1 MGKHQA
7 QIKLFHLEHQQ
18 ISYIGMY
25 CPKNKEWEKALLNI
39 GARWNKNREFLFIK
53 NKPIYLKQIFSY
65 FKGIAWVDMKS
76 LLKKENL
83 NVKSPKIKFPTEYER
98 LLKRK
103 RYSKN
108 TIKTYCSL
116 FKSFLVYHAPKAPEN
131 INEEEIRAYQDYL
144 VNTKKVA
151 TSTQNQHMNALK
163 FYYEKVMGGQRK
175 YYEIERPRKEKKLPK
190 VLSEKEV
197 LNIINATTN
206 IKHKCIL
213 ATLYSS
219 GLRIGELLNLRI
231 SDISY
236 DKSLIFVRGGK
247 GNKDRTT
254 ILSDSIAI
262 VLKQYI
268 NQYHPKYWLFEGIKH
283 KQYSAG
289 SIRQLLKRAAHN
301 TGILQNV
308 TPHMLRHSFATHL
321 LEQSVDIRYIQTLL
335 GHNSPKTTAI
345 YAFVSDKSLRK
356 IKSPLDY
363 YLESL
368 KDADKEK

>member
-1 MGKHQA
+1 
-7 QIKLFHLEHQQ
+7 L
-18 ISYIGMY
+18 
-25 CPKNKEWEKALLNI
+25 
-39 GARWNKNREFLFIK
+39 
-53 NKPIYLKQIFSY
+53 
-65 FKGIAWVDMKS
+65 
-76 LLKKENL
+76 
-83 NVKSPKIKFPTEYER
+83 
-98 LLKRK
+98 
-103 RYSKN
+103 
-108 TIKTYCSL
+108 
-116 FKSFLVYHAPKAPEN
+116 
-131 INEEEIRAYQDYL
+131 
-144 VNTKKVA
+144 
-151 TSTQNQHMNALK
+151 
-163 FYYEKVMGGQRK
+163 GGERK
-175 YYEIERPRKEKKLPK
+175 YYEIDRPRKEKKLPK

-197 LNIINATTN
+197 LDILNATTN
-206 IKHKCIL
+206 IKHKSIL

-231 SDISY
+231 ADISY

-268 NQYHPKYWLFEGIKH
+268 NQYHPKYWLFEGIAH

-289 SIRQLLKRAAHN
+289 SIRQLLKRAAKN
-301 TGILQNV
+301 AGILQNV

-321 LEQSVDIRYIQTLL
+321 LEQGVDIRYIQTLL

-356 IKSPLDY
+356 IKSPLDS

-368 KDADKEK
+368 NRTDSENKK

>member
-1 MGKHQA
+1 MY
-7 QIKLFHLEHQQ
+7 QIKLFPLHHN
-18 ISYIGMY
+18 SVDYIGIY
-25 CPKNKEWEKALLNI
+25 CPKHDLWESELIKM
-39 GARWNKNREFLFIK
+39 GAKWNKNNKFLFIK
-53 NKPIYLKQIFSY
+53 NTSTNLNNIFKY
-65 FKGIAWVDMKS
+65 FKGKAWVDIEELKDPK
-76 LLKKENL
+76 LLY
-83 NVKSPKIKFPTEYER
+83 NVPIEIKLPKEYEL

-103 RYSKN
+103 RYSAN

-116 FKSFLVYHAPKAPEN
+116 FKSFLSFYATKKPEH
-131 INEEEIRAYQDYL
+131 INEEDIRAYQDYL
-144 VNTKKVA
+144 VNIKKVA
-151 TSTQNQHMNALK
+151 ISTQNQHINAIK
-163 FYYEKVMGGQRK
+163 FYYEKVLGGERK
-175 YYEIERPRKEKKLPK
+175 YYEIDRPRKEKKLPK

-197 LNIINATTN
+197 LDILNATTN
-206 IKHKCIL
+206 IKHKSIL

-231 SDISY
+231 SDVSY

-268 NQYHPKYWLFEGIKH
+268 NQYHPKYWLFEGITH

-289 SIRQLLKRAAHN
+289 SVRQLLKRAAQSA
-301 TGILQNV
+301 GILQNV

-321 LEQSVDIRYIQTLL
+321 LEQGVDIRYIQTLL

-356 IKSPLDY
+356 IKSPLDS

-368 KDADKEK
+368 NVANSDK